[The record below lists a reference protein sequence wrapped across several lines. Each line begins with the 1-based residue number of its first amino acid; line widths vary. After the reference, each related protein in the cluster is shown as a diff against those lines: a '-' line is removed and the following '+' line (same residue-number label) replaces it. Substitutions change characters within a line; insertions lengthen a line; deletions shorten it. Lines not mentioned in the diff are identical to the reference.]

1 MTSKTTHQVDVGQR
15 WRSRVGGAEI
25 EITAVW
31 PDGRF
36 DATYPLAGRT
46 VILSGETIRDLY
58 TQVPRLRLVDARGLA
73 ATERDTARGS

>member
-1 MTSKTTHQVDVGQR
+1 MTSSTETHIDVGQK

-25 EITAVW
+25 EITAVL

-46 VILSGETIRDLY
+46 VVLSGQTIRDLY
-58 TQVPRLRLVDARGLA
+58 TEVPRLRHLRLVDTQESDAI
-73 ATERDTARGS
+73 ERP